1 MCSAKERQTG
11 GRPPPDVVLERQTGG
26 RPPPHVVL
34 ERQTGGLPPPD
45 VVLVVVTLSPE
56 AFSGPSNIQ
65 FVGQTSDSLRFR
77 WSPAGGPVSG
87 YVVQYTPLSGLGQ
100 PITADLRQ
108 VGSLGMPL
116 GGNALVSRWRACG
129 RCMRGEVSSVEENKD
144 QAKYEHVRMS
154 EGRVLIS
161 SE

>member
-1 MCSAKERQTG
+1 MFTDRETGSCPPPHVVLERQTG
-11 GRPPPDVVLERQTGG
+11 VCPNPHVVLERQTGVCPNPHVVLERQTGVCPNPHVVLERQTGG

-34 ERQTGGLPPPD
+34 ERQTGGLPRPD
-45 VVLVVVTLSPE
+45 VVLVLIPLSTE

-77 WSPAGGPVSG
+77 WSPAGWPVSG

-108 VGSLGMPL
+108 VGSWDA
-116 GGNALVSRWRACG
+116 ALRYSP
-129 RCMRGEVSSVEENKD
+129 D
-144 QAKYEHVRMS
+144 
-154 EGRVLIS
+154 I
-161 SE
+161 